1 MKAILVLPK
10 YAIDISDPCVW
21 PLGFMYVSSYI
32 KKVWKDV
39 QIINFNIDSD
49 WHLETEF
56 DGKDIVML
64 TGGEEFLP
72 EIKRIAGIARSMGIQ
87 TTLGGSL
94 ATFKTKEMKKYVDVV
109 FRGELGA
116 HTPIDDLPWP
126 DYEGFGIEEYH
137 KRHSIRYMGVLASRG
152 CPFNCSFCAN
162 VCRYRERNL
171 ETVAKEI
178 DHYIK
183 KYRIEMLVF
192 NDNTLNVTKDR
203 FMNICKMMRANKLEW
218 GAAIRADVFDAE
230 MAVAF
235 KNSGG
240 NYFVI
245 GVESFIQHRLD
256 KMEKH
261 LKVCDLK
268 STLDLL
274 HKHKI
279 GYHGNIILGIN
290 GETMDDIV
298 SEVEELP
305 KGYNLFPVL
314 AQSFPGTRVSSS
326 LSTDQRG
333 RLNHIFTEYA
343 LKQGK
348 SVYPL
353 N

>member
-1 MKAILVLPK
+1 MNAILVLPK
-10 YAIDISDPCVW
+10 YAIDINDPCVW

-32 KKVWKDV
+32 KRAWKDV
-39 QIINFNIDSD
+39 QVLNFNIDSD

-72 EIKRIAGIARSMGIQ
+72 EIKRISGIAKSMGIQ

-137 KRHSIRYMGVLASRG
+137 KRHSIRYMGILASRG
-152 CPFNCSFCAN
+152 CPYSCTFCAN
-162 VCRYRERNL
+162 VCRYRERDPKA
-171 ETVAKEI
+171 VALEI

-203 FMNICKMMRANKLEW
+203 FMNICEIIKPRHLSW
-218 GAAIRADVFDAE
+218 GAAIRADVFDEE

-235 KNSGG
+235 KKSGG
-240 NYFVI
+240 QYFVI
-245 GVESFIQHRLD
+245 GIESFRQERLD
-256 KMEKH
+256 KMNKK
-261 LKVCDLK
+261 LKVDQLK

-274 HKHKI
+274 HKKGI

-290 GETMDDIV
+290 GESLDDIV

-314 AQSFPGTRVSSS
+314 AQPFPGTRILSS
-326 LSTDQRG
+326 LPKDQRDH
-333 RLNHIFTEYA
+333 LNHIFAEYA
-343 LKQGK
+343 LQRGK

-353 N
+353 S